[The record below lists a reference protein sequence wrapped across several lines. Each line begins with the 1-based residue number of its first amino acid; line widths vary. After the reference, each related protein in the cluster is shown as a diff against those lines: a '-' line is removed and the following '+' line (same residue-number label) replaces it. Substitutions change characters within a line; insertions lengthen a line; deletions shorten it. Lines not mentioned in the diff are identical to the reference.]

1 MDSGARDG
9 DGLGSFFPERA
20 VDEAAARLLAA
31 LTTGTGH
38 AVVSGAHAADVDAVL
53 AKVDAQLVCHRRL
66 RISGVGLQPE
76 AVVATLG
83 ADLASAD
90 PPPSAVAILT
100 TLAAQARA
108 AEAPIVVVIAQA
120 EEAGVVALEQLCAL
134 LDQVPEARDTVRLV
148 TLGGPALGRMLTHP
162 AARSLSARFSTIIQA
177 PPCERAVLDA
187 KPPLVRGRRVRRWAA
202 AAGLTLALGTVGLLA
217 GSARHWNV
225 SDGGPLATPATAPE
239 PERRAPDPPPAITPL
254 EEVARAPAVAPTP
267 APAPERAVAPPPL
280 PAAPTSPEPTPPA
293 TPTRLASLPAPR
305 KVPAPAPP
313 PERTAT
319 APSGQALQLGAFRS
333 AENAET
339 LRQQVARLYP
349 DARVSNVTV
358 KGVAYHRVRLGAT
371 NERDLAARA
380 AALRA
385 AGFATVRVR
394 D

>member
-31 LTTGTGH
+31 LTTGSGH
-38 AVVSGAHAADVDAVL
+38 ALVSGAHAADVDAVL

-66 RISGVGLQPE
+66 RISGVGLEPE

-90 PPPSAVAILT
+90 PPPSAVAI
-100 TLAAQARA
+100 
-108 AEAPIVVVIAQA
+108 
-120 EEAGVVALEQLCAL
+120 
-134 LDQVPEARDTVRLV
+134 VRLV
-148 TLGGPALGRMLTHP
+148 ALGGPALGRMLTHP
-162 AARSLSARFSTIIQA
+162 AARPLSARFSTIIQA

-187 KPPLVRGRRVRRWAA
+187 SPPLVPGRRVRRWAA

-225 SDGGPLATPATAPE
+225 SDVGPVATPVAAPE
-239 PERRAPDPPPAITPL
+239 PEHSAPNPPPAITPL
-254 EEVARAPAVAPTP
+254 GEVASAPAVAPAP
-267 APAPERAVAPPPL
+267 APAPERAVAPPP
-280 PAAPTSPEPTPPA
+280 PAAPTAPEPTPSA
-293 TPTRLASLPAPR
+293 TPTRMASLPAPR

-313 PERTAT
+313 AEGTA
-319 APSGQALQLGAFRS
+319 AAASGQTLQLGAFRS